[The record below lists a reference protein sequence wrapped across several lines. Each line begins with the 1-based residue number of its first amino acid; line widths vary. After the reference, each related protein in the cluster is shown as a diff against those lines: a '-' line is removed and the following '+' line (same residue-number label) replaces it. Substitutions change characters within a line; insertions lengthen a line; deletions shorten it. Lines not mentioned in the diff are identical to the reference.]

1 MDINYNKGN
10 PEKMIYIVLPAYNE
24 AKSLPRLMPK
34 IKSVMEQHNY
44 TYSVI
49 IVNDGSKDDTTQLI
63 KKYNRQMPIATIRHK
78 YNRGLGETIRD
89 GFEYAAEIAKED
101 DIIIRLDCDDTH
113 DPIYI
118 PGLIE
123 KINEGNDVVIASR
136 FVAGG
141 GQEGLTFFRK
151 TISLFAN
158 LFMKVFFPIKGL
170 KEYSSGYRAYRVS
183 VINRALEVFGN
194 NFIQLKG
201 IGFSCTLEKIIKL
214 KILGAKFA
222 EAPFV
227 LKYNQKL
234 SESKMITSITI
245 FGYLILVI
253 LYHWPWNG
261 WKSQFGRIAKLH

>member
-1 MDINYNKGN
+1 
-10 PEKMIYIVLPAYNE
+10 MIYIILPAYNE
-24 AKSLPRLMPK
+24 AKSLPLLIPK
-34 IKSVMEQHNY
+34 IKAVMEHHNY
-44 TYSVI
+44 SYTVI
-49 IVNDGSKDDTTQLI
+49 IVNDGSKDDTSHLI
-63 KKYNRQMPIATIRHK
+63 NEYKKQMPIEVINHK

-89 GFEYAAEIAKED
+89 GFEYASEISTDD

-113 DPIYI
+113 DPIYM
-118 PGLIE
+118 PGLID
-123 KINEGNDVVIASR
+123 KINQGSDVVIASR
-136 FVAGG
+136 FVEGG

-158 LFMKVFFPIKGL
+158 LFMKIFFPIKGL

-183 VINRALEVFGN
+183 VIKHALEVFGN

-214 KILGAKFA
+214 KILGAKFS
-222 EAPFV
+222 ESPFV

-261 WKSQFGRIAKLH
+261 WKSQFRGITKLH